1 MLGCAAVLRHDSMF
15 SLYCRCFVVLCS
27 LVETL
32 KWQMDD
38 EFSLDFDPAYF
49 DDPDIWMSP
58 EEVAEAI
65 RMEAE
70 AEATVSGD
78 DENE

>member
-1 MLGCAAVLRHDSMF
+1 
-15 SLYCRCFVVLCS
+15 
-27 LVETL
+27 
-32 KWQMDD
+32 MDD

>member
-1 MLGCAAVLRHDSMF
+1 
-15 SLYCRCFVVLCS
+15 
-27 LVETL
+27 
-32 KWQMDD
+32 MDD

-49 DDPDIWMSP
+49 DDPDIWMPP